1 MEAKRLVPFSSTLS
15 NYNQLLPHSTQC
27 CQMRRTL
34 HVDFIYSI
42 LNFKLRMD
50 YNGQAK
56 IICGL
61 EWFKDHEFAT
71 SMLKIKESVLYLGEN
86 IKTLHVR
93 SEDTT

>member
-1 MEAKRLVPFSSTLS
+1 
-15 NYNQLLPHSTQC
+15 
-27 CQMRRTL
+27 
-34 HVDFIYSI
+34 
-42 LNFKLRMD
+42 MD